1 MLIEFEKEL
10 EFEFDWEF
18 DWEEDEQER
27 VKMKRDISGKDLGLN
42 TKFIVKLVK
51 LVVVVVEEE
60 EEEEGGI
67 EMVLEIGVNEISDNL
82 MDLSLMLQLTF
93 HFKFEFLFPSDA
105 KSTLPVNLNFEDGL
119 ILFPDKEPTPIT
131 GEEDSTITTLML
143 DWQLLWSFEFW
154 DLPVT
159 VIV

>member
-51 LVVVVVEEE
+51 LVVE

>member
-51 LVVVVVEEE
+51 LVVVVV
-60 EEEEGGI
+60 EEGGI

>member
-10 EFEFDWEF
+10 EFEFEFDWEF

-51 LVVVVVEEE
+51 LVVVEE